1 MAHVLGVDVD
11 DGSYACHAPWRF
23 EVAQKLPFDVHLPAP
38 VTSRHARLT
47 APDVTVLAEADG
59 IPQMTLRRYGRGSAA
74 WLSGFEYSAASA
86 NMLLELLLHLTGAR
100 REDAG
105 ACDHPLVEAAWFPAS
120 GTLVLMNNGDAPV
133 RTEAALP
140 GKRIPVALE
149 AGEMKFIEV

>member
-1 MAHVLGVDVD
+1 MDTAVTFRLEQ
-11 DGSYACHAPWRF
+11 F
-23 EVAQKLPFDVHLPAP
+23 EGP
-38 VTSRHARLT
+38 
-47 APDVTVLAEADG
+47 
-59 IPQMTLRRYGRGSAA
+59 
-74 WLSGFEYSAASA
+74 
-86 NMLLELLLHLTGAR
+86 LELLLHLTGAR